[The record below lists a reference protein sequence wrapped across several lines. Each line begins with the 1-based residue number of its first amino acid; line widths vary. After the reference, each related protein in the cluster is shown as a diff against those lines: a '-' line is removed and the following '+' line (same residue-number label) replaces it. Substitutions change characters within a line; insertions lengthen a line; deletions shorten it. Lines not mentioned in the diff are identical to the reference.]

1 MSHVD
6 ITMSHD
12 HVTMPHVDIIM
23 LKIDMTYLV
32 CSGHTY
38 ATISFQLGI

>member
-6 ITMSHD
+6 IQMSHD

-23 LKIDMTYLV
+23 LSIDRFYLV
-32 CSGHTY
+32 CSGHT
-38 ATISFQLGI
+38 AQGHNSDT